1 MVNFFA
7 NLLGVSHIFISSGQ
21 LDTVLSIIIG
31 VSLFRRFRSYLTFPP
46 ALNEKEGD

>member
-21 LDTVLSIIIG
+21 LDAVLSIIIG
-31 VSLFRRFRSYLTFPP
+31 VSRFRSYLTFPP
-46 ALNEKEGD
+46 ALNEKVRTTL